1 MSNSNVPS
9 SLRNLGVTNMN
20 ITRLNLRDKNLTS
33 IPKEIGNLK
42 TLTWIDLSSNNL
54 TSLPEEFGKLKNLI
68 HLNLGTN
75 KLRTIPPAIGNL
87 KNLEFFNLFG
97 NKLRMSFESDPR
109 AKWSTIENLKN
120 LIHFSIG
127 YNYLF
132 LVPPVIFKFKKLEKL
147 NLSDNQLKSIPP
159 KIGNLKNLK
168 RIYLYNN
175 LLSSLPDEINN
186 LTNLER
192 LDVTGNPLLRI
203 IPKTLKR
210 DGLEVIKNSSTR
222 FELKIVRKPI
232 QRKNVPLNTNRN
244 DPISGYNFRVGNN
257 ALILGGYNRYVTENS
272 LLKWIKSKNTKT
284 IINNINTLYSLN
296 SNENVVINPFTRQP
310 LFRKNLTFVKFVK
323 PNTNKKLD
331 KK

>member
-42 TLTWIDLSSNNL
+42 NL
-54 TSLPEEFGKLKNLI
+54 KQLYLD
-68 HLNLGTN
+68 HN
-75 KLRTIPPAIGNL
+75 KLR
-87 KNLEFFNLFG
+87 
-97 NKLRMSFESDPR
+97 
-109 AKWSTIENLKN
+109 
-120 LIHFSIG
+120 
-127 YNYLF
+127 
-132 LVPPVIFKFKKLEKL
+132 
-147 NLSDNQLKSIPP
+147 
-159 KIGNLKNLK
+159 
-168 RIYLYNN
+168 
-175 LLSSLPDEINN
+175 SLPDEINN

-192 LDVTGNPLLRI
+192 LDVTANSLLRI

-257 ALILGGYNRYVTENS
+257 ALYLGYNRYVTENS

-310 LFRKNLTFVKFVK
+310 LVRKNLTFVKFVK

>member
-87 KNLEFFNLFG
+87 KNLKFLNLFG
-97 NKLRMSFESDPR
+97 NELMMAFESDSR

-120 LIHFSIG
+120 LIHFGIG
-127 YNYLF
+127 NNYLF
-132 LVPPVIFKFKKLEKL
+132 LVPPVIFKFKNLEKL
-147 NLSDNQLKSIPP
+147 NLSDNRLKSIPP
-159 KIGNLKNLK
+159 EIGNLKNLK

-175 LLSSLPDEINN
+175 LLRSLPDEINN

-192 LDVTGNPLLRI
+192 LDLKGNPSLRI

-310 LFRKNLTFVKFVK
+310 LVRKNLTFVKFVK

>member
-1 MSNSNVPS
+1 MGNSNVPS

-42 TLTWIDLSSNNL
+42 TLTWIDLSINNL
-54 TSLPEEFGKLKNLI
+54 TSIPEEFGKLKNLI

-87 KNLEFFNLFG
+87 KNLEVLNLWG
-97 NKLRMSFESDPR
+97 NELRMSSESDTR

-120 LIHFSIG
+120 LIHFRIG
-127 YNYLF
+127 NNMIKM
-132 LVPPVIFKFKKLEKL
+132 VPPVIFKFKKLEKL

-192 LDVTGNPLLRI
+192 LDVTANPLLRI

-310 LFRKNLTFVKFVK
+310 LLRKNIKFVKFVK

>member
-42 TLTWIDLSSNNL
+42 NL
-54 TSLPEEFGKLKNLI
+54 KQLYLD
-68 HLNLGTN
+68 HN
-75 KLRTIPPAIGNL
+75 KLR
-87 KNLEFFNLFG
+87 
-97 NKLRMSFESDPR
+97 
-109 AKWSTIENLKN
+109 
-120 LIHFSIG
+120 
-127 YNYLF
+127 
-132 LVPPVIFKFKKLEKL
+132 
-147 NLSDNQLKSIPP
+147 
-159 KIGNLKNLK
+159 
-168 RIYLYNN
+168 
-175 LLSSLPDEINN
+175 SLPDEINN

-192 LDVTGNPLLRI
+192 LDVTANSLLRI

-257 ALILGGYNRYVTENS
+257 ALYLGYNRYVTENS
-272 LLKWIKSKNTKT
+272 LLKSKNTKT

-310 LFRKNLTFVKFVK
+310 LVRKNLTFVKFVK

>member
-1 MSNSNVPS
+1 MYKRQ
-9 SLRNLGVTNMN
+9 SLPKEIGNLKNLQFITLWTN
-20 ITRLNLRDKNLTS
+20 NLTS
-33 IPKEIGNLK
+33 IPKEISNLK
-42 TLTWIDLSSNNL
+42 NLQILLLFGNNL
-54 TSLPEEFGKLKNLI
+54 TSLPKE
-68 HLNLGTN
+68 
-75 KLRTIPPAIGNL
+75 IGNL
-87 KNLEFFNLFG
+87 KNLQELQLFDNNLTSLPKEIG
-97 NKLRMSFESDPR
+97 NLTQLRELVLTRNKLKSLPSQ
-109 AKWSTIENLKN
+109 IGNLGN
-120 LIHFSIG
+120 LQELKLSS
-127 YNYLF
+127 NDLET
-132 LVPPVIFKFKKLEKL
+132 VP
-147 NLSDNQLKSIPP
+147 SS
-159 KIGNLKNLK
+159 IGNLKNLK
-168 RIYLYNN
+168 QLYLDHNK
-175 LLSSLPDEINN
+175 LRSLPDEINN

-192 LDVTGNPLLRI
+192 LDVTANSLLRI

-257 ALILGGYNRYVTENS
+257 ALYLGYNRYVTENS

-310 LFRKNLTFVKFVK
+310 LVRKNLTFVKFVK